1 MLDRAV
7 LALQVG
13 GDGIFRIGAGERE
26 TVAGQSVL
34 RERLPRAAAQRLDRY
49 GVRPGQRQGKQ
60 DDLLQHGD
68 AGQIACQGILC
79 IENALPPQISDGTHE

>member
-1 MLDRAV
+1 MVDRAV

-26 TVAGQSVL
+26 TVAGQIVL
-34 RERLPRAAAQRLDRY
+34 RERLPSAAAQRLDRY

-60 DDLLQHGD
+60 ELHLLR
-68 AGQIACQGILC
+68 AVAIVVIAPVLRLQ
-79 IENALPPQISDGTHE
+79 

>member
-1 MLDRAV
+1 MVDRAV

-26 TVAGQSVL
+26 TVAGQIVL

-49 GVRPGQRQGKQ
+49 GVRPGQRQGKAQ
-60 DDLLQHGD
+60 LHLLH
-68 AGQIACQGILC
+68 IFV
-79 IENALPPQISDGTHE
+79 